1 MRTEAEPGWLAGPG
15 RSVLLDIHQAIYH
28 ATAAGDTSRARAAV
42 LRHHEVML
50 AHLAA
55 ARGTG

>member
-1 MRTEAEPGWLAGPG
+1 
-15 RSVLLDIHQAIYH
+15 LLDIHQAIYD
-28 ATAAGDTSRARAAV
+28 AVAAGNAPAAQTAV

-55 ARGTG
+55 AQVQVGQPST

>member
-1 MRTEAEPGWLAGPG
+1 
-15 RSVLLDIHQAIYH
+15 LLDIHQAICD
-28 ATAAGDTSRARAAV
+28 AVAAGDAGRARAAV